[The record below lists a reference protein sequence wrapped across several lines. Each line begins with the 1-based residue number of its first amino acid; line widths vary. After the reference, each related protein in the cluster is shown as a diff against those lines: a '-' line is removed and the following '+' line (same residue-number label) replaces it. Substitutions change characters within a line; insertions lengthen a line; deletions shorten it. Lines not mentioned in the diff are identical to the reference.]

1 MADSEKSLA
10 IPKKKVGQP
19 TKYRPSHCDVVEK
32 AIAEGGTR
40 YHAAALLNVSLQTIL
55 DWERAH
61 PEFHAAVQRALAK
74 AMIVW
79 LDQRSLTMPPSSWV
93 FAMKC
98 LFGWRDQ
105 TEISGGGFTLIQN
118 LGGKP
123 GNDVID
129 AEFSRDDDAESENRS
144 H

>member
-1 MADSEKSLA
+1 MAGSSKSLD
-10 IPKKKVGQP
+10 IQRRKVGQP
-19 TKYRPSHCDVVEK
+19 TKYRPTHCAVVEK
-32 AIAEGGTR
+32 AISDGGTR
-40 YHAAALLNVSLQTIL
+40 YHAAAILDVDLQTIL
-55 DWERAH
+55 NWERAH

-74 AMIVW
+74 SMMIW
-79 LDQRSLTMPPSSWV
+79 LDQRSLTMPSGSWI

-129 AEFSRDDDAESENRS
+129 AEFSRDQ
-144 H
+144 